1 MTATIKDIIKGNL
14 DIHDERTAL
23 SAMKGIIYLRTIPN
37 RDPKVIERLVKRNY
51 KSTLK
56 LRKDILK
63 CRKLRE
69 TLQLF

>member
-14 DIHDERTAL
+14 DIHYKHAAIRVA
-23 SAMKGIIYLRTIPN
+23 KRVNYLRTIPN
-37 RDPKVIERLVKRNY
+37 RDPKVIQRIVNRNY
-51 KSTLK
+51 RIALK
-56 LRKDILK
+56 EYKDDLK